1 MRLSVAVRPSCGR
14 LNTMVSLLRASSTLS
29 SPTAR
34 RTGPSMRLASQPAR
48 TSSAGSVFKPD
59 TSADSIGSCG
69 AKSTAAASNARQ

>member
-1 MRLSVAVRPSCGR
+1 MIPSWGRLS
-14 LNTMVSLLRASSTLS
+14 TMVSLLRTSSTLS

-34 RTGPSMRLASQPAR
+34 RTGPSIRLASQPAR

-69 AKSTAAASNARQ
+69 GWSTADVSSARQ